1 MVTTSL
7 INASTWLTRI
17 IVGPP
22 VFYTPLFNNLEL
34 NVNDMHEQTIVA
46 NRFDPMQDLPPVNE
60 QKAKKVI
67 SARQVGGK
75 WTLHY

>member
-1 MVTTSL
+1 
-7 INASTWLTRI
+7 
-17 IVGPP
+17 
-22 VFYTPLFNNLEL
+22 
-34 NVNDMHEQTIVA
+34 MHEQTIVA